1 MNPPSPERFFE
12 LWVFLSTSPLL
23 WLTVTIG
30 AFLSAQRIAA
40 AAGRHPLVNP
50 VLIAIIA
57 IVVVLDVTETDYR
70 TYFDGAQFV
79 HFALGPATVAL
90 GVSLFR
96 NRAMVAHDAAPIAAA
111 LVVGAV
117 VACVSVVLIARALA
131 LPPEIVTA
139 LAPKSV
145 TVSIALGIAGQIHA
159 DPGLVAVFAI
169 ATGITGAI
177 LVTPIMNALGVKD
190 FAARGFAAGLASH
203 GIGTAR
209 AFQVDGVAGAFAGLA
224 MALNAVVTA
233 LVAPP
238 IIAWLAP

>member
-1 MNPPSPERFFE
+1 MTPLPSERFFE

-30 AFLSAQRIAA
+30 AFLGAQRLAA
-40 AAGRHPLVNP
+40 AANRHPFVNP
-50 VLIAIIA
+50 VLISIVA
-57 IVVVLDVTETDYR
+57 IVVVLRVTGTDYR

-96 NRAMVAHDAAPIAAA
+96 NRALVAHAAAPIAAS

-117 VACVSVVLIARALA
+117 VACVSVIAISRFLD
-131 LPPEIVTA
+131 LPPGITTA

-145 TVSIALGIAGQIHA
+145 TVSIALGIAGQIGA

-169 ATGITGAI
+169 ATGIAGAI
-177 LVTPIMNALGVKD
+177 LVTPVMNALGVKD

-224 MALNAVVTA
+224 MSLNAVVTA
-233 LVAPP
+233 LVAPQ
-238 IIAWLAP
+238 IIRWMAP